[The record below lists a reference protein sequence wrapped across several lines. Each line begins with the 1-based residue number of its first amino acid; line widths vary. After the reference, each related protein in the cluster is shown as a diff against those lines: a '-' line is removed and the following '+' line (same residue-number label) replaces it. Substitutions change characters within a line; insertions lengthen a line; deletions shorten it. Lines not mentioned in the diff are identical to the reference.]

1 MLKYPNGRMDRFRT
15 ALLAV
20 VLLPAVLIGA
30 TASGQTREATVRG
43 IAAPLDIAIDRW
55 GIPHIS
61 AGSVNDA
68 FFGQG
73 YAAATLRLPGR

>member
-30 TASGQTREATVRG
+30 TASGQTREAAVRG
-43 IAAPLDIAIDRW
+43 IGAPLDIAID
-55 GIPHIS
+55 PMAS
-61 AGSVNDA
+61 
-68 FFGQG
+68 F
-73 YAAATLRLPGR
+73 PGRLLGLVSYV